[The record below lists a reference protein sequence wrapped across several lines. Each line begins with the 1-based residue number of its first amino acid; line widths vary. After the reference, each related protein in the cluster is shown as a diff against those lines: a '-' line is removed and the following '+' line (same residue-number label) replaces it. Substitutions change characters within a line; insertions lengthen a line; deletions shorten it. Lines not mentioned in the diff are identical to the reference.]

1 MAPAHDVPTD
11 VEKTGK
17 TAAGEHEGDH
27 HLKDAI
33 IDIVA
38 ASSAAEKALLW
49 RQDKRIVPLSAAIYF
64 LCYLDRSNIG
74 NAKVLN
80 SSTGDD
86 MQTDTRMSNYQ
97 FNIALMIFLI
107 GYFLFEVPSNIL
119 LKKLRPSRWIAFL
132 MFSWGAISAGLG
144 GTHNF
149 GQVTGVRF
157 LLGAF
162 EAGLFP
168 GLVYY
173 LTFWYKTNERSVR
186 VAFIL
191 ASATLAGAF
200 GGAIAYGVGHMN
212 MVGGLPGWRWLFIL
226 EAIPSMVSAFF
237 VWFLLPD
244 YPERA
249 SWLSESEKDLAAQ
262 RLHLEGAKGSAASL
276 TWAETRATLT
286 DWRLYGHYAI
296 YFAVSLPFSS
306 LSLFTPSIVSGLGYF
321 DLQAQLMTVPP
332 WAVAYVCQII
342 VSWLG
347 DHFNARA
354 YACAGAAAVGAIG
367 FLVSALLPAAEYAGR
382 YGCLIVGAAGAFSC
396 IPPML
401 GWLTSNMWSTASIG
415 LAVALNVSI
424 GAGLGQIPGV
434 WIYKADE
441 AARGYPTGHGVNCA
455 MLFFVSL
462 GALALRYYYALRNG
476 RILAAAEGGPVPRLC
491 LYYHHHPPP
500 PLQSRRPESSTDETA
515 TDDRCN
521 ISTFLGPLPPNAT
534 LENVTAVPQGR
545 SYGEGA
551 ANLAYPVDPAD
562 LPALCAVTAWNR
574 RFLTVGN
581 GGFGGGIN
589 WLEMGVGTRYGFAAL
604 STDTGHNSTATQLEW
619 ALGRPSSRTDW
630 GWRTMRGSV
639 ELGKRLV
646 EAYYAGNVGNSDNND
661 EENENGNGGRTGS
674 SSSSSNSVIR
684 YSYFS
689 GCSTGG
695 RQGLKEV
702 QISPGSFD
710 GVLVGAPAWYTSRLN
725 NWATKVAQWDWPADS
740 PRHAPW
746 TALRPL
752 AREVSRRCDGAD
764 GVRDGIVSAPE
775 RCALDFLAR
784 LACGASGA
792 SAEDLTTATPQ
803 SESPGLL
810 PGSEWTM
817 HVVLNYSGTSP
828 YAIGYERYFVLDD
841 PGLGVADFN
850 DSVVELSARSGP
862 GGATADDYGAIAG
875 IFRES
880 GGKVLMYHGMAD
892 ALVPTR
898 GSDLY
903 YNRTVEAMEGMKI
916 DRGGD
921 LNATRDFFRY
931 FLVPGMQHC
940 RLTDVDAP
948 WAFGAAYQALTFG
961 NRTYSV
967 PGFEGDAG
975 YDVLMA
981 LVDWVERGVPVDS
994 FVATTW
1000 RSATDPSSGVLRQ
1013 RPICAYPKVAA
1024 WDGVGDVDRTDSWS
1038 CADNHNTTTPV
1049 TGLAAQSMPNPVS
1062 VRT

>member
-1 MAPAHDVPTD
+1 MAPTNDVPTD
-11 VEKTGK
+11 VEKADQ
-17 TAAGEHEGDH
+17 TAAEEHERSH

-33 IDIVA
+33 IDTVA
-38 ASSAAEKALLW
+38 ASSAAERALLW

-86 MQTDTRMSNYQ
+86 MRTDTGMSNYQ

-107 GYFLFEVPSNIL
+107 GYFFFEVPSNIL

-149 GQVTGVRF
+149 GQVTGLRF

-186 VAFIL
+186 VALIL

-212 MVGGLPGWRWLFIL
+212 MVS
-226 EAIPSMVSAFF
+226 AIPSMVSAFF

-276 TWAETRATLT
+276 TWAETKATLT

-332 WAVAYVCQII
+332 WAVAY
-342 VSWLG
+342 G

-354 YACAGAAAVGAIG
+354 YACSGAAAVGAIG

-424 GAGLGQIPGV
+424 GGALGQIPGV

-462 GALALRYYYALRNG
+462 GALALRYYYALKNR
-476 RILAAAEGGPVPRLC
+476 RILAAAEGGPVPRFLVQTQSPRHWNSPGSS
-491 LYYHHHPPP
+491 LRVNDAGFGPTVGLGFSLRGPPP
-500 PLQSRRPESSTDETA
+500 PVAACSSSF
-515 TDDRCN
+515 RFGL
-521 ISTFLGPLPPNAT
+521 FLPDA
-534 LENVTAVPQGR
+534 EK
-545 SYGEGA
+545 
-551 ANLAYPVDPAD
+551 
-562 LPALCAVTAWNR
+562 AWNR
-574 RFLTVGN
+574 RFLAVGN
-581 GGFGGGIN
+581 GGFAGGIN
-589 WLEMGVGTRYGFAAL
+589 WLEMGIGTRYGFAAL
-604 STDTGHNSTATQLEW
+604 STDTGHNSTAAQLEW
-619 ALGRPSSRTDW
+619 ALRRPESRTDW
-630 GWRTMRGSV
+630 GWRALHGSV

-646 EAYYAGNVGNSDNND
+646 EAYYADNVDNSDNND
-661 EENENGNGGRTGS
+661 EENKERNGGRTGS
-674 SSSSSNSVIR
+674 SSNNVIK

-695 RQGLKEV
+695 RQGLKEA

-710 GVLVGAPAWYTSRLN
+710 GVLVGAPAWFYTSRLN
-725 NWATKVAQWDWPADS
+725 NWGTKVAQWNWPADS
-740 PRHAPW
+740 PRHILW
-746 TALRPL
+746 TAPTGSPR
-752 AREVSRRCDGAD
+752 VRRI
-764 GVRDGIVSAPE
+764 R
-775 RCALDFLAR
+775 RQR
-784 LACGASGA
+784 R
-792 SAEDLTTATPQ
+792 
-803 SESPGLL
+803 GL
-810 PGSEWTM
+810 
-817 HVVLNYSGTSP
+817 N
-828 YAIGYERYFVLDD
+828 
-841 PGLGVADFN
+841 
-850 DSVVELSARSGP
+850 
-862 GGATADDYGAIAG
+862 
-875 IFRES
+875 
-880 GGKVLMYHGMAD
+880 HGMVD
-892 ALVPTR
+892 ALLPTR

-903 YNRTVEAMEGMKI
+903 YSRTVEAM
-916 DRGGD
+916 GGD
-921 LNATRDFFRY
+921 LDATRDFFRY
-931 FLVPGMQHC
+931 FLIPEMQHYG
-940 RLTDVDAP
+940 LTDMDAP
-948 WAFGAAYQALTFG
+948 WAFGGVYQAAIFG

-967 PGFEGDAG
+967 LGFEGDTG
-975 YDVLMA
+975 HDVLVA
-981 LVDWVERGVPVDS
+981 LVD
-994 FVATTW
+994 
-1000 RSATDPSSGVLRQ
+1000 
-1013 RPICAYPKVAA
+1013 
-1024 WDGVGDVDRTDSWS
+1024 
-1038 CADNHNTTTPV
+1038 
-1049 TGLAAQSMPNPVS
+1049 
-1062 VRT
+1062 